1 MSFQQKNDD
10 DEILSQ
16 INIIP
21 LVDVSL
27 VLLII
32 VLVTANHLVTPSIRI
47 KLPESNNAN
56 AVTNVEG
63 INITITNEGIIYLE
77 KDIVTIKELS
87 QRVEKLNNANPNRG
101 IILNVDKSTYFQRV
115 VSVFDALGK
124 LNLSKL
130 DIRTLKD

>member
-10 DEILSQ
+10 DEIMSQ

-32 VLVTANHLVTPSIRI
+32 VLVTANHLVTPSLRI
-47 KLPESNNAN
+47 KLPEATNAN
-56 AVTNVEG
+56 SVSNVDG
-63 INITITNEGIIYLE
+63 INITITNEGIIYLDN
-77 KDIVTIKELS
+77 DIVTLKELT
-87 QRVEKLNNANPNRG
+87 QKVEKLHNANPNKG
-101 IILNVDKSTYFQRV
+101 LVLNVDKSTYFQRV

-130 DIRTLKD
+130 DIRTIKD